1 MKYFVMLPVLF
12 GICSAQTPARPAFE
26 VVTVK
31 QNTSGNTA
39 NGFDMLPSGIFR
51 ATNIQVSALV
61 RFAYDVSDQTLA
73 GAPDWLNSVRYDVSA
88 KAEAAISYAELRP
101 LLQSMLADEFKLAVH
116 REPKVMSTYALI
128 VAKDVPKLTPAA
140 AERTGCI
147 PIGPQGPDAG
157 GRHVQCGN
165 VTMQELAHT
174 LPNLAP
180 QYINLPVVDQTG
192 LAGTYDFRLDWQGAA
207 QIDTAGGVTIFGALE
222 RIGLKLESRK
232 LPVQVLVIDH
242 IEKAAAN

>member
-1 MKYFVMLPVLF
+1 MKYCVMLPVLL

-31 QNTSGNTA
+31 RNTSGDTA

-61 RFAYDVSDQTLA
+61 RFAYDVSDQTFA
-73 GAPDWLNSVRYDVSA
+73 GAPEWLNSDRYDVSA
-88 KAEAAISYAELRP
+88 KAQAGIAYAELRP

-116 REPKVMSTYALI
+116 REPKMMNAYAL
-128 VAKDVPKLTPAA
+128 VVTKNPPKLQPAA
-140 AERTGCI
+140 AEKTGCI
-147 PIGPQGPDAG
+147 PAGPQGPDAG

-165 VTMQELAHT
+165 MSMQEFAHT

-180 QYINLPVVDQTG
+180 QYITQPVVDQTG
-192 LAGTYDFRLDWQGAA
+192 LARMYDFRLDWQVAA
-207 QIDTAGGVTIFGALE
+207 QIDAAGGVTIFGALE
-222 RIGLKLESRK
+222 KIGLKLESKK
-232 LPVQVLVIDH
+232 LAVPVLVIDH
-242 IEKAAAN
+242 IEKPAAN